1 MRYELSLTKEI
12 SRTLLGREEVGGA
25 LSEHLPVLVRG
36 LPHDDCVDVDGRD
49 HHQAEWGQL
58 DSSPDQ
64 TLPLEMTSLQVD
76 IVTLKYKVCTFVT
89 FSVFIIFLKSSTYGV
104 RKCFPVKIR

>member
-36 LPHDDCVDVDGRD
+36 LPHDHRVDVDGGD
-49 HHQAEWGQL
+49 HHEAERGQL

-64 TLPLEMTSLQVD
+64 TVPLEMTSLQID

-89 FSVFIIFLKSSTYGV
+89 LCLYHFSQILHLRGEKM
-104 RKCFPVKIR
+104 FPSKD

>member
-36 LPHDDCVDVDGRD
+36 LPHDDCVDVDGGD
-49 HHQAEWGQL
+49 HHQAERGQL

-89 FSVFIIFLKSSTYGV
+89 LCFLS
-104 RKCFPVKIR
+104 FF

>member
-49 HHQAEWGQL
+49 HHEAERGQL

-64 TLPLEMTSLQVD
+64 TVPLEMTSLQID

-89 FSVFIIFLKSSTYGV
+89 LCLYHFSQILHLRGEKM
-104 RKCFPVKIR
+104 FPSKD